1 MIQNVLKVNNI
12 FIFDGLIRGKNGE
25 STIHLTL

>member
-1 MIQNVLKVNNI
+1 MIQNVLKVDNI

-25 STIHLTL
+25 GLPFI